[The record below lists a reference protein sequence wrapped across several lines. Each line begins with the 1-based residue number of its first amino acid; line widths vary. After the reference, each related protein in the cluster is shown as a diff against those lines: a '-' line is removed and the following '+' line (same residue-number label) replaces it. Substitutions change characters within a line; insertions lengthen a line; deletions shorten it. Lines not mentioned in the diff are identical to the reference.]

1 MTKILVINGPNINLL
16 GEREP
21 EIYGGITYDTLCQNL
36 VQQGLEEG
44 FDVECFQS
52 NHEGDLIDKIQAE
65 RHNAHAFIINPGA
78 LTHYSYALYDCIRSV
93 VPPFIEVHISN
104 VHQREEFRHKSL
116 IAPACQGSIVGLGV
130 TGYHLALEYLMKS
143 L

>member
-1 MTKILVINGPNINLL
+1 MTKIVIINGPNINLL

-21 EIYGGITYDTLCQNL
+21 AIYGGVTYDTLCQQL
-36 VQQGLEEG
+36 VQQGLEQGVE
-44 FDVECFQS
+44 VECFQS

-65 RHNAHAFIINPGA
+65 RHQAQAFIINPGA

-93 VPPFIEVHISN
+93 VPPCIEVHISN

-116 IAPACQGSIVGLGV
+116 IAPACQGSLVGLGV
-130 TGYHLALEYLMKS
+130 TGYQLALAYLMKD